1 MYCIVHFHPW
11 MSHNQHYNGNDNNV
25 NKYFGNNFTIIES
38 ENMRNGKFGIIS
50 DTVQFTTF
58 YPTKLILILQ
68 IHSTEKYTLETCR
81 NIFITSTLYMYHQHI
96 RVNLMR
102 QKHDVI
108 SLNEQQSKKSKKIKI
123 IQRLLYVISVSL

>member
-1 MYCIVHFHPW
+1 

-68 IHSTEKYTLETCR
+68 IHSTEK
-81 NIFITSTLYMYHQHI
+81 FITSTL
-96 RVNLMR
+96 
-102 QKHDVI
+102 D
-108 SLNEQQSKKSKKIKI
+108 SP
-123 IQRLLYVISVSL
+123 YVSSAHYSEFDATKT